1 MKPRMRV
8 IVPLVVAVIGCWMS
22 EAAGAATSGHAK
34 LQLKPLGVPAYKDTV
49 LTREQAKAQQEAYKK
64 RDEAMVKAVEARRDA
79 LDAIAG
85 DYVKHGVS
93 IHQFHRI
100 YRLIDPALEKVS
112 DATARKHEGAA
123 LARSFKSRVEP
134 VLKQKISVEV
144 YTDAKEQHRIR
155 F

>member
-8 IVPLVVAVIGCWMS
+8 IAPLVVAAIGCWMAG
-22 EAAGAATSGHAK
+22 AAGAATSEHAR

-64 RDEAMVKAVEARRDA
+64 RDEQMVKEVEARRDA

-93 IHQFHRI
+93 IHQFHDI
-100 YRLIDPALEKVS
+100 YRLIAPALEQVS
-112 DATARKHEGAA
+112 DPRRRKQRGES
-123 LARSFKSRVEP
+123 LARAFRSRVEP
-134 VLKQKISVEV
+134 ILKKKVAVEV
-144 YTDAKEQHRIR
+144 YTDAKEQHRLK
-155 F
+155 